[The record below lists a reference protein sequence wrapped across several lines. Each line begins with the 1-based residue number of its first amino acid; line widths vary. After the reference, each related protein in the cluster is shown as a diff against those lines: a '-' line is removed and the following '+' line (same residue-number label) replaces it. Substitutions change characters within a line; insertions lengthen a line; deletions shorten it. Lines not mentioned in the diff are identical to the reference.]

1 MKALHDIQTAIW
13 ITNNNEN
20 EGGSTNDI
28 YAMLAEYDFHVNGQ
42 DEESF
47 VTLKHKTLKL
57 YKL

>member
-1 MKALHDIQTAIW
+1 M
-13 ITNNNEN
+13 TNNNEN

-42 DEESF
+42 DGESF